1 MTFRILDFK
10 ARAWKT
16 MGRRNERPRTG
27 ICDTYFG
34 EGNLSNVNYSAP
46 PFSGTGQS
54 RRSASQTSNNQVDY
68 INTDRRNADPTSMGG
83 GSTFGVT
90 GWLWIFNGHRGVL
103 KFTKAIDKIQRARTG
118 SRSSEESPGMENHKS
133 SGYVVFAGQEGRA
146 AGMVTRLEI
155 QDCGHWMQRR
165 ERGARHGGVNESSR
179 ISEAECGAWCGKSK
193 GSEESGAGGHE
204 ESTRTR
210 DTTWMWSRREKIDVL
225 GRVGVEPTSSA
236 RLHVQVLTV
245 GAAVFLAPPPV
256 EFPSRTGALSSRNPY
271 EVGDVTRM
279 RRSAKCPTNRL
290 TSVRGGRMHPLELR
304 RRYPGILPTRDGRGS
319 RWRKHKWRAKIISG
333 RRYSHDPGVAKKKL
347 PENAARVGPV
357 FHVLGHEEG
366 QEESSAPYPNDRG
379 DVAGCDSE
387 VTVLAHD
394 LGRAYEERG
403 GEASV
408 FHRDPTSDG
417 LTRIERGIGG
427 EFRKDPR

>member
-10 ARAWKT
+10 ARTWKT

-34 EGNLSNVNYSAP
+34 EGNLSNINYSAP

-54 RRSASQTSNNQVDY
+54 RRSASQTSNNQKCGSYEHGWGKYVWSNRMAVD
-68 INTDRRNADPTSMGG
+68 IWPLNLNEAT
-83 GSTFGVT
+83 VT
-90 GWLWIFNGHRGVL
+90 G
-103 KFTKAIDKIQRARTG
+103 RARTG

-271 EVGDVTRM
+271 EVGDVTRIHVADVQ
-279 RRSAKCPTNRL
+279 RTDLPQ
-290 TSVRGGRMHPLELR
+290 VRGGRMHPLELR

-333 RRYSHDPGVAKKKL
+333 RRCSHDPGVAKKKL

-387 VTVLAHD
+387 VTVLAHGPNRD
-394 LGRAYEERG
+394 KICVSMTARFVPDGPVANELIWVVPMKSAEGRQ
-403 GEASV
+403 V
-408 FHRDPTSDG
+408 FS
-417 LTRIERGIGG
+417 IGIPLQM
-427 EFRKDPR
+427 D